1 MVGVFQTQAN
11 KMIKKAA
18 VLFFLLSSTA
28 FAQSINSPGN
38 LSALV
43 YSTSAAE
50 LFWTP
55 ADDTRTE
62 IIRNNESLGI
72 TDARSLFQS
81 GLSQNQDYQYTL
93 RAVSSNGVKSAPI
106 SITLTTANFQ
116 PPIKRVQ
123 SDPTIISAATDV
135 APAPP
140 PTQTPT
146 PTQTQTVT
154 VPTVQADATPAPNAS
169 NSNNC
174 VASNVSSLLSCVRN
188 ANAYEQIDFQNSIQ
202 CTNNCCP
209 SGGALL
215 KLHGVHNLQIVGHGH
230 RLMRSSNQRQC
241 SLLDIENASNIQIA
255 SLTLDDDQSV
265 AGCQVNDRCPR
276 MLHIKRSSNIAFND
290 THIKHGKGYTVYV
303 QEVNGFKFEHSS
315 LENSG
320 VLGMYIGHTGNA
332 SRNIQIQHSLFAD
345 NQTNGLA
352 LLGVTG
358 SWVGENRVE
367 NNVFIRNH
375 RRGQWS
381 VAPQYGSGFT
391 GGGQL
396 YVAQANNVTV
406 NNNTLLDGYCDNCY
420 VQRTFRS
427 GVTGI
432 ELGIPNKATVSNVE
446 ISNNRVINHDAKGI
460 SVNNNSAVNASVR
473 IANNTILNNTKGLSV
488 QNAAVSGNTVAST
501 RSFYSFESGSAVES
515 NVSCSSGGSVARQC
529 GIESRF
535 GNCAL
540 QLKLSAANC
549 SGPNAEFNS
558 AQTAVSQ
565 GQHVVATG
573 WVNGSAGQWCLIFKD
588 GSANQIGSHC
598 KSIVDSQQSN
608 IQNFVGLP
616 MLEATSPTGTRFVHM
631 RVQLFS
637 PNTQIRVDDLK
648 LSVR

>member
-1 MVGVFQTQAN
+1 MVGVVPIQVN

-18 VLFFLLSSTA
+18 ILFFLLSSSV
-28 FAQSINSPGN
+28 FAQSISPPGN

-55 ADDTRTE
+55 ADNTRTE
-62 IIRNNESLGI
+62 ITRNGESLGI
-72 TDARSLFQS
+72 TDARSLFES
-81 GLSQNQDYQYTL
+81 GLSQSMNYQYTL
-93 RAVSSNGVKSAPI
+93 RSVSSSGQKSAAV

-123 SDPTIISAATDV
+123 SDPTIGGSEAQV
-135 APAPP
+135 SPAPP
-140 PTQTPT
+140 VQAVATPE
-146 PTQTQTVT
+146 PVVPLADPVQ
-154 VPTVQADATPAPNAS
+154 PTVISAS
-169 NSNNC
+169 SNNC
-174 VASNVSSLLSCVRN
+174 VASNMSSLRSCLQN

-209 SGGALL
+209 SGGALM

-241 SLLDIENASNIQIA
+241 SLLDIENSSNIQFA
-255 SLTLDDDQSV
+255 SLILDDDQSV
-265 AGCQVNDRCPR
+265 AGCQVTDRCPR

-290 THIKHGKGYTVYV
+290 THVKHGKGYTVYV

-320 VLGMYIGHTGNA
+320 VLGMYIGHSGKV

-358 SWVGENRVE
+358 SWLGENRVE
-367 NNVFIRNH
+367 NNVFVRNH
-375 RRGQWS
+375 RRGQWL

-396 YVAQANNVTV
+396 YVAEANNVTV

-420 VQRTFRS
+420 VQRTYRS

-432 ELGIPNKATVSNVE
+432 ELGIPNKPTVSNVE
-446 ISNNRVINHDAKGI
+446 ITNNRVINHDAKGI
-460 SVNNNSAVNASVR
+460 SVNNNSAVNSSVR
-473 IANNTILNNTKGLSV
+473 IANNTVLNNTKSFSV
-488 QNAAVSGNTVAST
+488 HGAALSGNTEAST
-501 RSFYSFESGSAVES
+501 QAFYSFETGNAIDST
-515 NVSCSSGGSVARQC
+515 VSCSAGGSVARQC
-529 GIESRF
+529 GIESRY

-540 QLKLSAANC
+540 QLKLNNADC
-549 SGPNAEFNS
+549 SGTNAEFNS
-558 AQTAVSQ
+558 GQTTVSAGKQ
-565 GQHVVATG
+565 VVATG

-588 GSANQIGSHC
+588 GSANHVGSHC
-598 KSIVDSQQSN
+598 KSISDSHKSN
-608 IQNFVGLP
+608 IQNYVGLP
-616 MLEATSPTGTRFVHM
+616 ALEATSPAGARSVQM

>member
-1 MVGVFQTQAN
+1 MVGVVSIHAN
-11 KMIKKAA
+11 TMIKKVAA
-18 VLFFLLSSTA
+18 LIFFLSSTA
-28 FAQSINSPGN
+28 FSQSISPPGN
-38 LSALV
+38 VSALV
-43 YSTSAAE
+43 YSSSAAE

-55 ADDTRTE
+55 AENTRTA
-62 IIRNNESLGI
+62 ITRNGESLGI
-72 TDARSLFQS
+72 TDARSLFES
-81 GLSQNQDYQYTL
+81 GLSQSQDYQYIL
-93 RAVSSNGVKSAPI
+93 RSVAANGQESAPI

-123 SDPTIISAATDV
+123 SDPTISPATTDV

-140 PTQTPT
+140 PTQI
-146 PTQTQTVT
+146 QTQTVT
-154 VPTVQADATPAPNAS
+154 AVVQADATPEPVAS

-174 VASNVSSLLSCVRN
+174 VASNVSSLLSCVQN

-215 KLHGVHNLQIVGHGH
+215 KLHGVHNLQLVGHGH

-432 ELGIPNKATVSNVE
+432 ELGIPNKPTVSNVE
-446 ISNNRVINHDAKGI
+446 ITNNRVINHDAKGI
-460 SVNNNSAVNASVR
+460 SVNNNSAVNSSVR

-501 RSFYSFESGSAVES
+501 RSFYSFESGNAIDSKMPNITARKRPCHK
-515 NVSCSSGGSVARQC
+515 VSKWWQR
-529 GIESRF
+529 
-535 GNCAL
+535 
-540 QLKLSAANC
+540 
-549 SGPNAEFNS
+549 
-558 AQTAVSQ
+558 
-565 GQHVVATG
+565 
-573 WVNGSAGQWCLIFKD
+573 D
-588 GSANQIGSHC
+588 GSMAAQGSG
-598 KSIVDSQQSN
+598 V
-608 IQNFVGLP
+608 
-616 MLEATSPTGTRFVHM
+616 
-631 RVQLFS
+631 
-637 PNTQIRVDDLK
+637 
-648 LSVR
+648 